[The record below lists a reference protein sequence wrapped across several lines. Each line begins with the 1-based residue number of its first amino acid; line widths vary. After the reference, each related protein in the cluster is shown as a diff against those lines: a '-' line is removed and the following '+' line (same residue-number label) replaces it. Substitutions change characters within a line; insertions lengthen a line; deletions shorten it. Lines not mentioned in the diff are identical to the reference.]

1 MQAFLIL
8 FRGTQKDLTL
18 PPIFSRDR
26 MPEKKFWK
34 EYVILLAL
42 TLLLFFLDVFV
53 GSVRIPLSEAVKGLT
68 GSSGIYSDILWQFR
82 IPKALTCILA
92 GGALAVAGL
101 MMQTLF
107 RNPLAGPDV
116 LGLSSGSSLMV
127 AMLIFASQ
135 SLPEIGQTVFNNPW
149 SMAFAAS
156 IGGGVVFL
164 LVIGISNL
172 VRDNA
177 SLLIIGLMIS
187 ALTTS
192 LVSILQYISKAED
205 IQAFIMWSMGNVGNT
220 GWAELS
226 VLAVVILMGLAISLF
241 SVKSL
246 NIWLLGENYAV
257 SLGVRPGRS
266 RFMIVVSTGLLT
278 GGVTAFC
285 GPIAFVGLAVPH
297 LVRLIM
303 PATNHKNLI
312 PAVAGGGASLLL
324 LCDLIAQIPGST
336 QILPLNAVTSLI
348 GAPVVIWMIMK
359 LKRIHV

>member
-1 MQAFLIL
+1 
-8 FRGTQKDLTL
+8 
-18 PPIFSRDR
+18 
-26 MPEKKFWK
+26 MPGKNFWK
-34 EYVILLAL
+34 EYAILL
-42 TLLLFFLDVFV
+42 TLMVLLFFLDILT
-53 GSVRIPLSEAVKGLT
+53 GSVRIPLSEALKGLT
-68 GSSGIYSDILWQFR
+68 GNPGLYSDILWQFR
-82 IPKALTCILA
+82 IPKALTCVLA

-127 AMLIFASQ
+127 ALLIFAGQ
-135 SLPEIGQTVFNNPW
+135 SLPAVGQMAFNSPW
-149 SMAFAAS
+149 SLAIAAS
-156 IGGGVVFL
+156 IGGGLVFL

-172 VRDNA
+172 VKDNA

-192 LVSILQYISKAED
+192 LVSIMQYISKAED
-205 IQAFIMWSMGNVGNT
+205 IQAFIIWSMGNVGNT
-220 GWAELS
+220 GWAELLVLS
-226 VLAVVILMGLAISLF
+226 VVVVLGFTISLF

-246 NIWLLGENYAV
+246 NIWLLGENYAL
-257 SLGVRPGRS
+257 SLGMRPGLS
-266 RFMIVVSTGLLT
+266 RFIIVVSTGLLT

-297 LVRLIM
+297 LVRLIL
-303 PATNHKNLI
+303 PATNHKSLI

-336 QILPLNAVTSLI
+336 QVLPLNAVTSLI
-348 GAPVVIWMIMK
+348 GAPVVIWMIIK